1 MSQPAMPADLTPAEL
16 RMWHAFRRGAT
27 CDLRTGSPVP
37 GEPGTRPGPTDDTGR
52 VTAAGTTGGTAG
64 ATADG
69 ATERTVPRPSGTTSG
84 RPPTAAADDTA
95 PEPGVP
101 GPRGSEPGRDGDGAE
116 PGFGEAEPGRTV
128 RAEIV
133 ALLLL
138 DGPPSEPGRV
148 AALKLT
154 GALITG
160 LLNLSGGQVQPYVEL
175 RECRFDNQLL
185 LPACHFTTARLMRCV
200 VPRIEAARLNSEG
213 DLHLPQCTVPGGIRL
228 TDAHIGTDLVL
239 NQLTVGQSRSGH
251 SIAADGLTVAQDVE
265 AELLESTGEISLR
278 SARIGGRLSLRG
290 SALHNPYGRYA
301 LNAARVTVEHTLY
314 LSSGWFSGYSG
325 GGTPPA
331 GVHTQRFTSEG
342 GIRLD
347 DGRFGNAV
355 IADKAHFRLTGTQ
368 QLSLRRIQTPELRL
382 TLDEPPS
389 GRISLAGARIGNL
402 TDRPSSWPGRGGI
415 DLAGFSYES
424 LSSPGP
430 VPLEQ
435 RIAWLADATPE
446 YNPEPYE
453 TLAQVLRQGGEDS
466 QAREVLLAKQRRRR
480 ETLPPAGVVWGW
492 VQDITVGYGYR
503 PGRAALWMAVLWA
516 AGTLYFGM
524 GPRPEPVD
532 DQAWPHWNPALFA
545 LDLLL
550 PIVDLG
556 QSHSWRLAGTAQW
569 VAAAMTMV
577 GWILASTVVTGASR
591 LLRRG

>member
-1 MSQPAMPADLTPAEL
+1 MPVDLTTAER
-16 RMWHAFRRGAT
+16 RMWDAYRRGET
-27 CDLRTGSPVP
+27 CDLRLGPAER
-37 GEPGTRPGPTDDTGR
+37 GEPD
-52 VTAAGTTGGTAG
+52 TAAEPSDGAAG
-64 ATADG
+64 ALPQPRAGGGEPEARGARPADG
-69 ATERTVPRPSGTTSG
+69 D
-84 RPPTAAADDTA
+84 AD
-95 PEPGVP
+95 
-101 GPRGSEPGRDGDGAE
+101 
-116 PGFGEAEPGRTV
+116 PGRTV
-128 RAEIV
+128 RAEVV

-154 GALITG
+154 GALVTG
-160 LLNLSGGQVQPYVEL
+160 LLNLSGGHVQPYVEL
-175 RECRFDNQLL
+175 RECHFDHQLL
-185 LPACHFTTARLMRCV
+185 LPACHFTTVRMVRCE

-301 LNAARVTVEHTLY
+301 LNAARITVEHTLY
-314 LSSGWFSGYSG
+314 LSSGWFSGYLG

-368 QLSLRRIQTPELRL
+368 QLSLRRVQTPELRL
-382 TLDEPPS
+382 VLDEPPS
-389 GRISLAGARIGNL
+389 GRISLAGARVGNL

-424 LSSPGP
+424 LSSPSP
-430 VPLEQ
+430 VPLDQ

-453 TLAQVLRQGGEDS
+453 TLAQVLRHGGEDS

-480 ETLPPAGVVWGW
+480 ETLPLAGMMWGW
-492 VQDITVGYGYR
+492 LQDVTVGYGYR

-516 AGTLYFGM
+516 AGTLYFGL
-524 GPRPEPVD
+524 GHPPEPVD
-532 DQAWPHWNPALFA
+532 DHAWPHWNPALFA

-550 PIVDLG
+550 PVVDLG
-556 QSHSWRLAGTAQW
+556 QSHAWRLGGAAQW

-577 GWILASTVVTGASR
+577 GWVLASTVVTGASR